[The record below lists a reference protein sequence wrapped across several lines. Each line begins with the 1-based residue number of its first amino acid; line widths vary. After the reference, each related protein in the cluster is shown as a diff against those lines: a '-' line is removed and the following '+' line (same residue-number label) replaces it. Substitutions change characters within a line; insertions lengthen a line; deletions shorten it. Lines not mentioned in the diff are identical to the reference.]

1 MTVKNLKARFVAALH
16 SAGVWFNAVLLAAL
30 PFTDAILGAVRDNLP
45 DLAPYLPP
53 NIYKAVGFAVVV
65 FNMARAAQRAHQAS
79 LAKGVNN
86 AA

>member
-1 MTVKNLKARFVAALH
+1 MINARFLAALR

-30 PFTDAILGAVRDNLP
+30 PFTDAILSAVRDNLP

-65 FNMARAAQRAHQAS
+65 FNLARAAQRAHRAA
-79 LAKGVNN
+79 LTKGATD